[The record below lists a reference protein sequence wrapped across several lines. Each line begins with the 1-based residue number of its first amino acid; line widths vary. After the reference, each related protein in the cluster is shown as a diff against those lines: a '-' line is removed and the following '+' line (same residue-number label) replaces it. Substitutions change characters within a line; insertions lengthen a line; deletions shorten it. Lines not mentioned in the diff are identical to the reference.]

1 MNYVEKVFDGFHY
14 YFFDLNAATLSGA
27 IDVVAIPQ
35 EGGELRCTP
44 FHVRFGKLQLL
55 RSTEKVVTIIVNDVE
70 TPVVMKVRPSPQL
83 TCAPRPHATSPPPL
97 FVSLR
102 PDAASPSP
110 SPCARLP
117 PSSHRPPVR
126 PSDSPRSSVVQVR
139 RTL

>member
-55 RSTEKVVTIIVNDVE
+55 RSTEKVVTVYVNDVE
-70 TPVVMKVRPSPQL
+70 SPVVMKVPYSFRF
-83 TCAPRPHATSPPPL
+83 TVHIMTS
-97 FVSLR
+97 
-102 PDAASPSP
+102 
-110 SPCARLP
+110 
-117 PSSHRPPVR
+117 
-126 PSDSPRSSVVQVR
+126 
-139 RTL
+139 